1 MRIGILTILIHLPGC
16 SSLKEKR
23 SRIKPLQ
30 ERLKQQFNISVAEIG
45 HQDVHQ
51 TAQIGIAVI
60 NSDARIIDAYLAN
73 VLQWIEGYFPDLY
86 IQEQKVEIL

>member
-51 TAQIGIAVI
+51 NAQIGIAVI

-73 VLQWIEGYFPDLY
+73 ILQWIESHFPDYY

>member
-73 VLQWIEGYFPDLY
+73 VLQWIESYFPDLY

>member
-30 ERLKQQFNISVAEIG
+30 ERLKHQFNISVAEIG

-60 NSDARIIDAYLAN
+60 NSDAKIIDAYLAS
-73 VLQWIEGYFPDLY
+73 VLQWIESHFPDFF